1 MALFTGALLAAVIIV
16 VAGDCTKPRS
26 AFTAKMT
33 SSMVGDKNKNL
44 PIVFDTVL
52 TNVGN
57 DYNSEDGKFT
67 TRIAGTYVFSL
78 TLMSEH
84 SSDSHV
90 YGCLLLNGEDQVCV
104 WSNGRNG
111 YEMSSNTITV
121 NLECGDVVHNIL
133 KKNRIR
139 SLHNDGQA
147 GYCSF
152 TGFLLYPE
160 V

>member
-16 VAGDCTKPRS
+16 VAGDCKPRS

-33 SSMVGDKNKNL
+33 SSMEGEPEKDL
-44 PIVFDTVL
+44 PIVFDSAL

-57 DYNSEDGKFT
+57 DYNPTDGKFT

-78 TLMSEH
+78 TLMSKL
-84 SSDSHV
+84 SSDSTA
-90 YGCLLLNGEDQVCV
+90 YGCLLLNGEEQVCV
-104 WSNGRNG
+104 WSNGING
-111 YEMSSNTITV
+111 HEMSSNTITV
-121 NLECGDVVHNIL
+121 KLKSGDVVDNIL
-133 KKNRIR
+133 KAGTRFA
-139 SLHNDGQA
+139 LHNAGQA